1 MGTSYA
7 NQFIGFIEH
16 HFFSQYN
23 RYIDDF
29 IGTTAT
35 LPERSCDD
43 KFSPANWKTG
53 GLTLRGRDNNNWG
66 K

>member
-35 LPERSCDD
+35 LPEMS
-43 KFSPANWKTG
+43 SLN
-53 GLTLRGRDNNNWG
+53 L
-66 K
+66 

>member
-16 HFFSQYN
+16 LFFSQYN

-35 LPERSCDD
+35 LPEMS
-43 KFSPANWKTG
+43 SLN
-53 GLTLRGRDNNNWG
+53 L
-66 K
+66 